1 MKSDAWWKTNIQSE
15 AWEFCVLIVL
25 NIIIVIFS
33 KYSRIILILCFQLNQ
48 TISTVLIVSSNR
60 VESWHLALRAVGS
73 KPLSQILQVGSRTS
87 GRNGASGL
95 SSSGDLNALL
105 NLDLPLR
112 TESVEEMKKRSI
124 MAVFYLII
132 LQMTGKL
139 GLKLIIFLLIFTHFY
154 SFLLTFTHFYSF
166 LLIFT
171 HFYSFSLIFTHF
183 YSFLGNECE
192 L

>member
-25 NIIIVIFS
+25 NIIVIFS

-48 TISTVLIVSSNR
+48 TISKVLIVSSNR

-139 GLKLIIFLLIFTHFY
+139 GLKLIIFFTHFY
-154 SFLLTFTHFYSF
+154 SFLLTFTHFHSF
-166 LLIFT
+166 LLIF
-171 HFYSFSLIFTHF
+171 
-183 YSFLGNECE
+183 GE
-192 L
+192 

>member
-1 MKSDAWWKTNIQSE
+1 MIS
-15 AWEFCVLIVL
+15 
-25 NIIIVIFS
+25 
-33 KYSRIILILCFQLNQ
+33 CFQLNQ

-139 GLKLIIFLLIFTHFY
+139 GLKLIIFFTHFY
-154 SFLLTFTHFYSF
+154 SFLLTFTHFYSFLLFFTHFYSF

-171 HFYSFSLIFTHF
+171 HFYSFSLISSHF
-183 YSFLGNECE
+183 YSFLLIFTLFHSFLLIFTHFHSFLLIFTHFHSFLLIFGE
-192 L
+192 

>member
-15 AWEFCVLIVL
+15 AWEFCALIVL
-25 NIIIVIFS
+25 NIKVIFS
-33 KYSRIILILCFQLNQ
+33 KCFQLNQ
-48 TISTVLIVSSNR
+48 TISKVLIVSSNR

-112 TESVEEMKKRSI
+112 IESVEEMKKRSI

-139 GLKLIIFLLIFTHFY
+139 GLKLIIFLLIFTH
-154 SFLLTFTHFYSF
+154 SYSF

-171 HFYSFSLIFTHF
+171 HFYSF
-183 YSFLGNECE
+183 LGIECE

>member
-48 TISTVLIVSSNR
+48 TISKVLIVSSNR

-139 GLKLIIFLLIFTHFY
+139 GLKLIIFLPIFTHFY
-154 SFLLTFTHFYSF
+154 SLL
-166 LLIFT
+166 
-171 HFYSFSLIFTHF
+171 LIFTHF

>member
-15 AWEFCVLIVL
+15 AWEFCVLIIL

-33 KYSRIILILCFQLNQ
+33 KYSRIILILFWFNFDLIILILCFQLNQ

-139 GLKLIIFLLIFTHFY
+139 G
-154 SFLLTFTHFYSF
+154 
-166 LLIFT
+166 
-171 HFYSFSLIFTHF
+171 
-183 YSFLGNECE
+183 
-192 L
+192 